1 MHTGISIEEHGTGF
15 PIRTTMTELLSHT
28 FMQRALIEAVLVGGV
43 CALIGV
49 YVVLNGLSFIG
60 AGISH
65 STFAGVAFGLL
76 LGIDPVLTALLF
88 SMAVALSIGAVS
100 EHSTLSHDTAVGIFF
115 AATMALGVLLISLM
129 DNYYVDIFSY
139 LFGNI
144 LALTAAD
151 LWISGI
157 MAALIGVVIALL
169 YKELLALSFD
179 AELAGVMGLPV
190 RFLRYLLLVLMALT
204 VVLSVK
210 SVGIVLVSA
219 LIVTPAAAAQQ
230 LTRSFSRMMLLS
242 VIFGA
247 GSSIAGLLLSYWIN
261 VPSGAG
267 IVLVATLV
275 FFIAWAVSPA
285 RRK

>member
-1 MHTGISIEEHGTGF
+1 
-15 PIRTTMTELLSHT
+15 
-28 FMQRALIEAVLVGGV
+28 MQRALIEAVLVGGV

-65 STFAGVAFGLL
+65 STFAGVGFGLL
-76 LGIDPVLTALLF
+76 LGVDPVWTALLF
-88 SMAVALSIGAVS
+88 STGVAVSIGAVS
-100 EHSTLSHDTAVGIFF
+100 ERSELSNDTAVGIFF

-144 LALTAAD
+144 LALTTGD
-151 LWISGI
+151 LWLSAG
-157 MAALIGVVIALL
+157 MAALIAVIIALL
-169 YKELLALSFD
+169 YKEFLALSFD
-179 AELAGVMGLPV
+179 AQLANVMGLPV
-190 RFLRYLLLVLMALT
+190 RRLRYLLLVLMALT

-230 LTRSFSRMMLLS
+230 LTRSFNRMLLLS
-242 VIFGA
+242 VLFGIA
-247 GSSIAGLLLSYWIN
+247 SSVAGLLLSYWIN

-267 IVLVATLV
+267 IVLVTTVV
-275 FFIAWAVSPA
+275 FFASWAVA
-285 RRK
+285 HGRRASLQ

>member
-1 MHTGISIEEHGTGF
+1 
-15 PIRTTMTELLSHT
+15 MTDVLSHT

-65 STFAGVAFGLL
+65 STFAGVGFGLL
-76 LGIDPVLTALLF
+76 LGIDPVWTALLF
-88 SMAVALSIGAVS
+88 STGVAVSIGAVS
-100 EHSTLSHDTAVGIFF
+100 ERSALSHDTAVGIFF

-144 LALTAAD
+144 LALTTAD
-151 LWISGI
+151 LWLSGG
-157 MAALIGVVIALL
+157 MAALIAIIIALL
-169 YKELLALSFD
+169 YKEFLALSFD
-179 AELAGVMGLPV
+179 AQLAKVMGLPV
-190 RFLRYLLLVLMALT
+190 RRLRYLLLVLMALT

-230 LTRSFSRMMLLS
+230 LTRSFNRMMLLS
-242 VIFGA
+242 FVFGV
-247 GSSIAGLLLSYWIN
+247 GSSVGGLLLSYWIN

-267 IVLVATLV
+267 IVLVATFV
-275 FFIAWAVSPA
+275 FFAAWAMS
-285 RRK
+285 RRRGVPVQP

>member
-1 MHTGISIEEHGTGF
+1 
-15 PIRTTMTELLSHT
+15 MTELLSHT

-65 STFAGVAFGLL
+65 STFAGVGLGLL
-76 LGIDPVLTALLF
+76 LGVDPVLTALFF
-88 SMAVALSIGAVS
+88 SVAVALSIGAVS

-144 LALTAAD
+144 LALTASDIWLSA
-151 LWISGI
+151 I
-157 MAALIGVVIALL
+157 MAAVIGAVIALL
-169 YKELLALSFD
+169 FKEFLALSFD
-179 AELAGVMGLPV
+179 AELSGVMGLPV
-190 RFLRYLLLVLMALT
+190 RTLRYLLLVLMALT

-230 LTRSFSRMMLLS
+230 LTRSFAPMMLLS
-242 VIFGA
+242 VIFGV

-261 VPSGAG
+261 IPSGAG
-267 IVLVATLV
+267 IVLVATVV
-275 FFIAWAVSPA
+275 FFVAWALSPA
-285 RRK
+285 RRLTARRS

>member
-1 MHTGISIEEHGTGF
+1 
-15 PIRTTMTELLSHT
+15 MTELLSHT

-190 RFLRYLLLVLMALT
+190 RFLRYLLLALMALT

-285 RRK
+285 RRQ

>member
-1 MHTGISIEEHGTGF
+1 MDMLT
-15 PIRTTMTELLSHT
+15 HT
-28 FMQRALIEAVLVGGV
+28 FMQRAMIEAVLVGGV

-65 STFAGVAFGLL
+65 STFAGVGIGLL
-76 LGIDPVLTALLF
+76 LGIDPVWTALAF
-88 SMAVALSIGAVS
+88 SIAIALSIGMVS
-100 EHSTLSHDTAVGIFF
+100 ERSQLTHDTSVGIFF

-129 DNYYVDIFSY
+129 RNTYVDIFSY

-144 LALTAAD
+144 LALTPAD
-151 LWISGI
+151 IWISAA
-157 MAALIGVVIALL
+157 MAVVIAVVIFLF

-179 AELAGVMGLPV
+179 AEMASVMGLPV
-190 RFLRYLLLVLMALT
+190 RSLRYLLLVLMALT

-230 LTRSFSRMMLLS
+230 LTTRFHRMVLLS
-242 VIFGA
+242 LLFGV
-247 GSSIAGLLLSYWIN
+247 GSSVFGLALSYWIN

-267 IVLVATLV
+267 IVLTATAV
-275 FFIAWAVSPA
+275 FFLAWGVSPRRRRAA
-285 RRK
+285 RV

>member
-1 MHTGISIEEHGTGF
+1 MMDI
-15 PIRTTMTELLSHT
+15 LSHT

-65 STFAGVAFGLL
+65 STFAGVGMGLL
-76 LGIDPVLTALLF
+76 LGIDPVWTALLF
-88 SMAVALSIGAVS
+88 STGVAVSIGAVS
-100 EHSTLSHDTAVGIFF
+100 ERSALSHDTAVGIFF

-144 LALTAAD
+144 LALTAGDIWMSA
-151 LWISGI
+151 G
-157 MAALIGVVIALL
+157 MAALIAAIIALL
-169 YKELLALSFD
+169 FKEFLALSFD

-190 RFLRYLLLVLMALT
+190 RSLRYLLLVLMALT

-230 LTRSFSRMMLLS
+230 LTRSFKRMMLLS
-242 VIFGA
+242 VVFGA
-247 GSSIAGLLLSYWIN
+247 GSSVAGLLLSYWIN

-275 FFIAWAVSPA
+275 FFVAWLLSPW
-285 RRK
+285 RRTAAQP